1 MSRKFFLFGFVLA
14 AVLLYFSFPAEAQT
28 LSLNIQ
34 DQPSGSATARIFNL
48 ILLITVLSIA
58 PSLLVMMTSFTRIVV
73 VFSITRSALA
83 TNSTPPNM
91 VLLSLALFLTM
102 FIMAPTFEK
111 SWEEGIK
118 PMYEEKGEIIE
129 GLEKAVEPIKE
140 FMIRN
145 TREKDLLLFTD
156 LAKEKPAETVA
167 ETPLK
172 VAIPAFMIS
181 ELRRAFEIGFLIF
194 VPFLI
199 IDMVI
204 ASVLMSM
211 GMMMLPPT
219 VLALPFKVI
228 FFVLVD
234 GWYMLAGSLVHSF
247 K

>member
-14 AVLLYFSFPAEAQT
+14 AALLYFSFPAEAQT

-118 PMYEEKGEIIE
+118 PMYEEKVDIIE
-129 GLEKAVEPIKE
+129 GLVKAVEPTKE

>member
-1 MSRKFFLFGFVLA
+1 MSGKITRIALWVLF
-14 AVLLYFSFPAEAQT
+14 FSFIAVGTAAAQT
-28 LSLNIQ
+28 ISLNVQ
-34 DQPSGSATARIFNL
+34 DQPTGSATARIFNI
-48 ILLITVLSIA
+48 ILMITVLSIA
-58 PSLLVMMTSFTRIVV
+58 PSILVMMTSFTRIIV

-91 VLLSLALFLTM
+91 VLISLALFLTM

-111 SWEEGIK
+111 VWDEGIK
-118 PMYEEKGEIIE
+118 PMYEEKLEITE
-129 GLEKAVEPIKE
+129 GLEKAAAPMKE
-140 FMIRN
+140 FMVRN

-156 LAKEKPAETVA
+156 RAKEKPAESIEA
-167 ETPLK
+167 TPLK

-194 VPFLI
+194 IPFLV

-204 ASVLMSM
+204 ASILMSM

-234 GWYMLAGSLVHSF
+234 GWYMLAGSLVQSF